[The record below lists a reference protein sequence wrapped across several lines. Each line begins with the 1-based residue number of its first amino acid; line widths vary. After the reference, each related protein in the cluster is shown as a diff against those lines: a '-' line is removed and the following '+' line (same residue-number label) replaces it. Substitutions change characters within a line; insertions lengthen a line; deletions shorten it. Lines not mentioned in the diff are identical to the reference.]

1 MSRVRTRP
9 TRDDTREKLFEAA
22 ARVFEEQGIGG
33 ASIEAIAAAAGF
45 TRGAFYSNFKSKD
58 ELIIAMLEDH
68 VEQSIRRN
76 LDLLARHKN
85 LADFIDA
92 LKTMDRSRQDPL
104 GRSPLLHMEMI
115 LFVARAEKRR
125 PELAKRLRARRKLI
139 TDIVETTLKN
149 SGRNGSLNPTW
160 TGAILLALED
170 GFRLHRLID
179 PETTPADSFLRAI
192 GDLQRAI
199 GIRRPDERCD
209 SGRFSAALAPACA
222 LCNWPGDRAH
232 LARATPCQIAKR
244 GQRADGDAD
253 RKGDGVIA
261 GEVVQQAGD
270 PGTRGA
276 AGERRQHDG
285 AEDAAVMLALK
296 DLQHH
301 RAHDRGQA
309 VAERALRQAS

>member
-9 TRDDTREKLFEAA
+9 TRDVTCEKLFEAA

-68 VEQSIRRN
+68 VAQSIRRN
-76 LDLLARHKN
+76 LDLLAVHTN
-85 LADFIDA
+85 VADFIDA
-92 LKTMDRSRQDPL
+92 LKTMDRTRQDPL

-125 PELAKRLRARRKLI
+125 PDLAKRLRARRKLI
-139 TDIVETTLKN
+139 ADIVETTLKD
-149 SGRNGSLNPTW
+149 SGKNASLNPTW

-199 GIRRPDERCD
+199 GT
-209 SGRFSAALAPACA
+209 SSA
-222 LCNWPGDRAH
+222 
-232 LARATPCQIAKR
+232 
-244 GQRADGDAD
+244 
-253 RKGDGVIA
+253 
-261 GEVVQQAGD
+261 
-270 PGTRGA
+270 
-276 AGERRQHDG
+276 
-285 AEDAAVMLALK
+285 
-296 DLQHH
+296 
-301 RAHDRGQA
+301 
-309 VAERALRQAS
+309 

>member
-9 TRDDTREKLFEAA
+9 TRDDTCEKLFEAA
-22 ARVFEEQGIGG
+22 ARVFEEQGIGSG
-33 ASIEAIAAAAGF
+33 SIEAIAAAAGF
-45 TRGAFYSNFKSKD
+45 SRGAFYSNFKSKD

-68 VEQSIRRN
+68 VEQTVRRN
-76 LDLLARHKN
+76 LDLLARHSN

-139 TDIVETTLKN
+139 ADIVETTAKN
-149 SGRNGSLNPTW
+149 NGRNAVLNPTW

-192 GDLQRAI
+192 GDLQRAV
-199 GIRRPDERCD
+199 GI
-209 SGRFSAALAPACA
+209 SS
-222 LCNWPGDRAH
+222 
-232 LARATPCQIAKR
+232 
-244 GQRADGDAD
+244 
-253 RKGDGVIA
+253 V
-261 GEVVQQAGD
+261 
-270 PGTRGA
+270 
-276 AGERRQHDG
+276 
-285 AEDAAVMLALK
+285 
-296 DLQHH
+296 
-301 RAHDRGQA
+301 
-309 VAERALRQAS
+309 

>member
-45 TRGAFYSNFKSKD
+45 SRGAFYSNFKSKD

-76 LDLLARHKN
+76 LDLLAVHKN
-85 LADFIDA
+85 LAYFIEA
-92 LKTMDRSRQDPL
+92 LKTMDRTRQDPL

-149 SGRNGSLNPTW
+149 SGKNPALNPTW
-160 TGAILLALED
+160 TAAIVLALED

-192 GDLQRAI
+192 GDLQRAM
-199 GIRRPDERCD
+199 GI
-209 SGRFSAALAPACA
+209 SSA
-222 LCNWPGDRAH
+222 
-232 LARATPCQIAKR
+232 
-244 GQRADGDAD
+244 
-253 RKGDGVIA
+253 
-261 GEVVQQAGD
+261 
-270 PGTRGA
+270 
-276 AGERRQHDG
+276 
-285 AEDAAVMLALK
+285 
-296 DLQHH
+296 
-301 RAHDRGQA
+301 
-309 VAERALRQAS
+309 

>member
-9 TRDDTREKLFEAA
+9 TRDATCEKLFEAA
-22 ARVFEEQGIGG
+22 ARVFEDQGIGG

-45 TRGAFYSNFKSKD
+45 SRGAFYSNFKSKD

-85 LADFIDA
+85 PADFIEA
-92 LKTMDRSRQDPL
+92 LRTMDRSQQDPL

-125 PELAKRLRARRKLI
+125 PDLAKRLRARRKLI
-139 TDIVETTLKN
+139 SDIVETTSKN
-149 SGRNGSLNPTW
+149 SGRNGSLNPIW

-192 GDLQRAI
+192 GDLQRAM
-199 GIRRPDERCD
+199 GIA
-209 SGRFSAALAPACA
+209 S
-222 LCNWPGDRAH
+222 
-232 LARATPCQIAKR
+232 
-244 GQRADGDAD
+244 
-253 RKGDGVIA
+253 
-261 GEVVQQAGD
+261 
-270 PGTRGA
+270 GA
-276 AGERRQHDG
+276 AS
-285 AEDAAVMLALK
+285 A
-296 DLQHH
+296 
-301 RAHDRGQA
+301 
-309 VAERALRQAS
+309 

>member
-1 MSRVRTRP
+1 LVAALKICSFERIDIHSSRQAAVIRTLQTRYTLVLSCILNQIEPMSRVRTRP
-9 TRDDTREKLFEAA
+9 TRDDTREKLYEAA

-76 LDLLARHKN
+76 LDLLARHRN
-85 LADFIDA
+85 PAEFLDA
-92 LKTMDRSRQDPL
+92 LRTMDRSRQDPL

-139 TDIVETTLKN
+139 ADIVETTARH
-149 SGRNGSLNPTW
+149 SRRNVVLNPAW
-160 TGAILLALED
+160 TGAILLAMED

-192 GDLQRAI
+192 GDLQKAI
-199 GIRRPDERCD
+199 GI
-209 SGRFSAALAPACA
+209 SS
-222 LCNWPGDRAH
+222 
-232 LARATPCQIAKR
+232 T
-244 GQRADGDAD
+244 
-253 RKGDGVIA
+253 
-261 GEVVQQAGD
+261 
-270 PGTRGA
+270 
-276 AGERRQHDG
+276 
-285 AEDAAVMLALK
+285 
-296 DLQHH
+296 
-301 RAHDRGQA
+301 
-309 VAERALRQAS
+309 